1 MSLLK
6 KKDLELSFR
15 QKLRDMMLGDELME
29 DLDRIY
35 LPMANLIKMGL
46 NTQNR
51 TQVIGINGAQ
61 GAGKTTFSQLLQVVL
76 EIYLGMRVVRF
87 SIDDFYVSRS
97 EREKLA
103 AEVHPLL
110 ITRGVPGTHDVKLC
124 EQVIEQLSS
133 ANEKSETIIPRFNKA
148 TDEPYP
154 ESQWE
159 KFVGRPNVI
168 LFDGWFV
175 GAVAQKE
182 TELLKPVNDL
192 ERNEDPYCI
201 WRRYVNSQ
209 LKENYHSLFD
219 KIDLLVMLKVPSFD
233 KIYEWRTLQEQ
244 KLRLR
249 NVGEQNL
256 RIMSDE
262 EIKRFIGH
270 YERLTRH
277 VLEEMLD
284 RADML
289 FNVSSDHRICL

>member
-1 MSLLK
+1 MSLLRK
-6 KKDLELSFR
+6 TDLELSFK
-15 QKLRDMMLGDELME
+15 QKLNEMMLGDDLME

-35 LPMANLIKMGL
+35 LPMASLIKMGL

-76 EIYLGMRVVRF
+76 ELHLDMKVVRF
-87 SIDDFYVSRS
+87 SIDDFYISRS

-103 AEVHPLL
+103 ADVHPLL

-124 EQVIEQLSS
+124 EQVIDQLSS
-133 ANEKSETIIPRFNKA
+133 ASEKTETIVPRFNKA
-148 TDEPYP
+148 TDESFPK
-154 ESQWE
+154 SQWE
-159 KFVGRPNVI
+159 KVVGRPNVI

-201 WRRYVNSQ
+201 WRRFVNNQ
-209 LKENYHSLFD
+209 LKENYNSLFD

-244 KLRLR
+244 KLRMK
-249 NVGEQNL
+249 NEGGKNL

-262 EIKRFIGH
+262 ELKRFIGH

-277 VLEEMLD
+277 VLDEMPE